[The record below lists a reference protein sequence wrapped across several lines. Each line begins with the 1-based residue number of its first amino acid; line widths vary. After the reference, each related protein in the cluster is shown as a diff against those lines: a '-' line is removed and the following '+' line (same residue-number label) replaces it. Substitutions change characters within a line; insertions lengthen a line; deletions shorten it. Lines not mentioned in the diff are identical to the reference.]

1 MKHLPPVKKKQKTKL
16 RSPDRGSSL
25 LEGEEMDNDIA
36 VMSLAEFLYETGEP
50 EVYWPQ
56 HEFDEVS
63 FNRWA
68 AGELM
73 EAIMD
78 NPTVPAMDTIEEFAI
93 KMTSYWASAGE
104 CTKAEKIFKY
114 AADFAYE
121 TLDIFRE
128 ELANT

>member
-1 MKHLPPVKKKQKTKL
+1 MKHLPPVKMKQKTKL

-25 LEGEEMDNDIA
+25 LEGEEMDNDI
-36 VMSLAEFLYETGEP
+36 VLMSLAEFLYETGEP

-56 HEFDEVS
+56 HWFDEIS
-63 FNRWA
+63 FTRWA

-73 EAIMD
+73 EAIM
-78 NPTVPAMDTIEEFAI
+78 NHPTVPAMDTIEEFAI
-93 KMTSYWASAGE
+93 KMTSYWAGE
-104 CTKAEKIFKY
+104 DGTNAEKIFKY

-128 ELANT
+128 EYANT